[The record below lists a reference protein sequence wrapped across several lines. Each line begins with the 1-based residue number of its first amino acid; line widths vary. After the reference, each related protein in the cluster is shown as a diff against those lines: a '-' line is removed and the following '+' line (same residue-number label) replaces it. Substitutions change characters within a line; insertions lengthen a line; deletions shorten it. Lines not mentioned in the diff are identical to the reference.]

1 MLVKRMADC
10 PVCGARVATDST
22 VVQGELLECADCGS
36 ELEITAT
43 DPVTL
48 QEAPE
53 AEEDWGQ

>member
-1 MLVKRMADC
+1 MMAEC
-10 PVCGARVATDST
+10 PVCGARVATAAT
-22 VVQGELLECADCGS
+22 VVEGELLECVDCGS

-43 DPVTL
+43 DPVML